1 MKVGYKK
8 AIEVLYNEY
17 KRLQAENGNPEEIKS
32 IREGIE
38 YLCYPY
44 REDLT
49 EDIRSPLQDPN
60 DDSLNILRAD
70 RSTPEKDL
78 AFHRRISELS
88 RRDHLVSEY
97 ALDVLK
103 KL

>member
-17 KRLQAENGNPEEIKS
+17 KRLQAENGNPEEIKG

-38 YLCYPY
+38 YLCYPFK
-44 REDLT
+44 EDLT

-60 DDSLNILRAD
+60 DPLYLDKAD
-70 RSTPEKDL
+70 RSTPAKEK
-78 AFHRRISELS
+78 AFWEKMTTLS
-88 RRDHLVSEY
+88 RKNIDVALY
-97 ALDVLK
+97 ALDILK